1 MSTLDITAA
10 VIPDGCSCFTKATFQ
25 DLTPGLYENQGVL
38 AVGANKI
45 YANAKRAR
53 MVGVQPTILNSF
65 LLGAVKDVKTPVQKI
80 AVSSDKFVN
89 LPYTVRFRT
98 ANISNEYF
106 QVTDGATAG
115 GTAGLWNLTVEVIA
129 DSLFDAPAGQPISNQ
144 FLKGQYIYIQHA
156 DKTLSVGAQ
165 TSLKTAYLVVSSTEV
180 SDTVATVQV
189 LPSMTAV
196 GFAALVTQLER
207 DNLQPTEGV
216 VTIGLNNVDD
226 YEQSCI
232 AESVELAPQHII
244 DFHQTSRSAFCYTD
258 EFLLMDKAI
267 AAGDINDYYSTF
279 RHLPVTEQN
288 RIREKKFQDKFA
300 QAVFFNGP
308 INELQSPEA
317 YMVNAT
323 DASLTVIDPG
333 RDDNC
338 ILGYKA
344 NALGIRQLLALE
356 GQVLDMQGG
365 ELNLNT
371 LFDACYSLKRNRE
384 IDGQTVD
391 TIGSMTSRKV
401 YDRVVSTLIQYIK
414 STYGIDNLNMYMEKG
429 EILDHM
435 TSVAMKYMKFDLPE
449 FDFAFVI
456 ASDNF
461 FTDNERLAIASG
473 MGTHAGQMWLI
484 DWSDLTVGIV
494 DTNSQKIDEN
504 DLISAK
510 VVDAM
515 KCTMEQNTIHRT
527 LESTTWTVMFGS
539 EKRSLLVEGFNPDR
553 CITLTSSTCT
563 NLAGAPTTPV
573 ATGGDTEASVAF
585 VAPVDNGGAAISSY
599 TVTSSPGGITKT
611 GAASPIVVTDLT
623 NATEYTFTVVATNV
637 NGSGAPSV
645 ASNAVTPA

>member
-1 MSTLDITAA
+1 
-10 VIPDGCSCFTKATFQ
+10 
-25 DLTPGLYENQGVL
+25 
-38 AVGANKI
+38 
-45 YANAKRAR
+45 
-53 MVGVQPTILNSF
+53 
-65 LLGAVKDVKTPVQKI
+65 
-80 AVSSDKFVN
+80 
-89 LPYTVRFRT
+89 
-98 ANISNEYF
+98 
-106 QVTDGATAG
+106 
-115 GTAGLWNLTVEVIA
+115 
-129 DSLFDAPAGQPISNQ
+129 
-144 FLKGQYIYIQHA
+144 
-156 DKTLSVGAQ
+156 
-165 TSLKTAYLVVSSTEV
+165 VSSTDNE
-180 SDTVATVQV
+180 DGTATVQI
-189 LPSMTAV
+189 LPSLT
-196 GFAALVTQLER
+196 GSYFAGLDPADKV
-207 DNLQPTEGV
+207 NHQPTEGV

-279 RHLPVTEQN
+279 RHLSVTEQN

-308 INELQSPEA
+308 LNEKQSPEA

-356 GQVLDMQGG
+356 GQIIDAQGG
-365 ELNLNT
+365 ELDLNA

-391 TIGSMTSRKV
+391 TIGAMTSRKV

-429 EILDHM
+429 EVLDHM

-461 FTDNERLAIASG
+461 FTDNERLAISSG

-484 DWSDLTVGIV
+484 DWSDLTIGIV
-494 DTNSQKIDEN
+494 ATNSQKIDEN
-504 DLISAK
+504 DLVSAK

-515 KCTMEQNTIHRT
+515 KCTIEQNTIHRT
-527 LESTTWTVMFGS
+527 LESTTWTVQFGS

-563 NLAGAPTTPV
+563 NLAGAPTAPV

-599 TVTSSPGGITKT
+599 TVTSSPGGITET
-611 GAASPIVVTDLT
+611 GASSPIVVTGLT